1 MANTLLTPDM
11 ITKEALRILHQ
22 KLNFVGNINRQYDD
36 SFAKSGAKI
45 GDTLRIRKP
54 VRYTVTDGAALGSQD
69 STETSVSLPIT
80 NQKHVPMSFTSAE
93 LTLDIDE
100 FSKRF
105 IEPAMAQLAASVEF
119 DVLSKRYKD
128 VFNVVG
134 TPGSPLNSLKT
145 VLEGR
150 KKLNDNLAPNDGKRY
165 TILNTQANVDLVD
178 ALKGLFQDS
187 AAIKEQYKEGMM
199 GRTAGFDFYEN
210 TLMPIHTAGAGVD
223 DAYLVNG
230 AGQTGSSL
238 VVDGGLGALKAG
250 DVFTIAGVFQV
261 HPETRQSTGVLQQFV
276 VTADYAGGAGS
287 VAISPAIITSGAY
300 QTVSGPPADN
310 AAMTFIG
317 AASTAFQQSLQFHE
331 SAFTFAT
338 ADLVLPQGVDFAS
351 RQTYDGISLR
361 IIRQYDINTDAFPCR
376 VDVLYGSAS
385 LYPQLAVRA
394 VNN

>member
-22 KLNFVGNINRQYDD
+22 KLNFVGNIDRQYDN

-54 VRYTVTDGAALGSQD
+54 VRYTVTDGATLGTQD

-80 NQKHVPMSFTSAE
+80 NQKHVPMSFSSAE

-105 IEPAMAQLAASVEF
+105 IEPAMAQLAASVEY
-119 DVLSKRYKD
+119 DVLSNRYKE
-128 VFNVVG
+128 VWNVTG
-134 TPGSPLNSLKT
+134 TPGSAVTFKNF
-145 VLEGR
+145 LEAR
-150 KKLNDNLAPNDGKRY
+150 KKLNDNLAPMDGERCV
-165 TILNTQANVDLVD
+165 TMNTQANVDLVD
-178 ALKGLFQDS
+178 SLKGLFQDS
-187 AAIKEQYKEGMM
+187 SQVSKQYKEGLM
-199 GRTAGFDFYEN
+199 GVTAGFNFYEN
-210 TLMPIHTAGAGVD
+210 TLVPSHTAGAGVD

-230 AGQTGSSL
+230 AAESGSTIT
-238 VVDGGLGALKAG
+238 VDGGSAALKKG
-250 DVFTIAGVFQV
+250 DVFTIAGVYMV

-276 VTADYAGGAGS
+276 VTADYAGGAGDIS
-287 VAISPAIITSGAY
+287 ISPSITTSGAY
-300 QTVSGPPADN
+300 QTVSNVPADD
-310 AAMTFIG
+310 APLTFVG
-317 AASTAFQQSLQFHE
+317 TASTAFQQSLAFHK

-361 IIRQYDINTDAFPCR
+361 IIRQYDVNTDAFPCR
-376 VDVLYGSAS
+376 VDILYGSAS
-385 LYPQLAVRA
+385 LYPQLACRVA
-394 VNN
+394 ND

>member
-11 ITKEALRILHQ
+11 ITKEALRVLHQ
-22 KLNFVGNINRQYDD
+22 KLNFVGNIDRQYDN

-54 VRYTVTDGAALGSQD
+54 VRYTVTDGATLGTQD

-80 NQKHVPMSFTSAE
+80 NQKHVPMSFTSEE
-93 LTLDIDE
+93 LTLDIDD

-119 DVLSKRYKD
+119 DVLSNRYKD
-128 VFNVVG
+128 VFNLVG
-134 TPGSPLNSLKT
+134 TPGSAVTFKNI
-145 VLEGR
+145 LESR
-150 KKLNDNLAPNDGKRY
+150 KKLNDNLAPMDGERCV
-165 TILNTQANVDLVD
+165 TMNTQANVDLVD
-178 ALKGLFQDS
+178 GLKGLFQDS
-187 AAIKEQYKEGMM
+187 SQISKQYKEGLM
-199 GRTAGFDFYEN
+199 GVTAGYNFYEN
-210 TLMPIHTAGAGVD
+210 TLIPSHTAGAGVD

-230 AGQTGSSL
+230 AAESGSAIT
-238 VVDGGLGALKAG
+238 VDGGAGALVKG
-250 DVFTIAGVFQV
+250 DVFTIAGVFMV
-261 HPETRQSTGVLQQFV
+261 HPETRQSTGVLQQFT
-276 VTADYAGGAGS
+276 VTANYAGGAGDIS
-287 VAISPAIITSGAY
+287 ISPPITASGAY
-300 QTVSGPPADN
+300 QTVSNVPADN
-310 AAMTFIG
+310 APLTFVG
-317 AASTAFQQSLQFHE
+317 TASTAFQQSLAFHK

-385 LYPQLAVRA
+385 LYPQLASRVA
-394 VNN
+394 NN

>member
-11 ITKEALRILHQ
+11 ITKEALRVLHQ
-22 KLNFVGNINRQYDD
+22 KLNFVGNIDRQYDN

-54 VRYTVTDGAALGSQD
+54 VRYTVTDGATLGTQD

-80 NQKHVPMSFTSAE
+80 NQKHVPMSFTSEE
-93 LTLDIDE
+93 LTLDIDD

-119 DVLSKRYKD
+119 DVLSNRYKD
-128 VFNVVG
+128 VFNLVG
-134 TPGSPLNSLKT
+134 TPGSAVTFKNI
-145 VLEGR
+145 LESR
-150 KKLNDNLAPNDGKRY
+150 KKLNDNLAPMDGERCV
-165 TILNTQANVDLVD
+165 TMNTQANVDLVD
-178 ALKGLFQDS
+178 GLKGLFQDS
-187 AAIKEQYKEGMM
+187 SQISKQYKEGLM
-199 GRTAGFDFYEN
+199 GVTAGYNFYEN
-210 TLMPIHTAGAGVD
+210 TLIPSHTAGAGVD

-230 AGQTGSSL
+230 AAESGSTL
-238 VVDGGLGALKAG
+238 TVDGGAGALVKG
-250 DVFTIAGVFQV
+250 DVFTISGVFMV
-261 HPETRQSTGVLQQFV
+261 HPETRQSTGVLQQFT
-276 VTADYAGGAGS
+276 VTANYAGGAGDIS
-287 VAISPAIITSGAY
+287 ISPPITASGAY
-300 QTVSGPPADN
+300 QTVSNVPADN
-310 AAMTFIG
+310 APLTFVG
-317 AASTAFQQSLQFHE
+317 TASTAFQQSLAFHK

-385 LYPQLAVRA
+385 LYPQLASRVA
-394 VNN
+394 NN

>member
-11 ITKEALRILHQ
+11 ITKEALRVLHQ
-22 KLNFVGNINRQYDD
+22 KLNFVGNIDRQYDN

-54 VRYTVTDGAALGSQD
+54 VRYTVTDGATLGTQD

-80 NQKHVPMSFTSAE
+80 NQKHVPMSFTSEE
-93 LTLDIDE
+93 LTLDIDD

-119 DVLSKRYKD
+119 DVLSNRYKD
-128 VFNVVG
+128 VYNLVG
-134 TPGSPLNSLKT
+134 TPGSAVTFKNI
-145 VLEGR
+145 LESR
-150 KKLNDNLAPNDGKRY
+150 KKLNDNLAPMDGERCV
-165 TILNTQANVDLVD
+165 TMNTQANVDLVD
-178 ALKGLFQDS
+178 GLKGLFQDS
-187 AAIKEQYKEGMM
+187 SQISKQYKEGLM
-199 GRTAGFDFYEN
+199 GVTAGYNFYEN
-210 TLMPIHTAGAGVD
+210 TLIPSHTAGAGVD

-230 AGQTGSSL
+230 AAESGSAIT
-238 VVDGGLGALKAG
+238 VDGGASALVKG
-250 DVFTIAGVFQV
+250 DVFTIAGVFMV
-261 HPETRQSTGVLQQFV
+261 HPETRQSTGVLQQFT
-276 VTADYAGGAGS
+276 VTANYAGGAGDIS
-287 VAISPAIITSGAY
+287 ISPPITTSGAY
-300 QTVSGPPADN
+300 QTVSNVPADN
-310 AAMTFIG
+310 APLTFVG
-317 AASTAFQQSLQFHE
+317 TASTAFQQSLAFHK

-385 LYPQLAVRA
+385 LYPQLASRVA
-394 VNN
+394 NN